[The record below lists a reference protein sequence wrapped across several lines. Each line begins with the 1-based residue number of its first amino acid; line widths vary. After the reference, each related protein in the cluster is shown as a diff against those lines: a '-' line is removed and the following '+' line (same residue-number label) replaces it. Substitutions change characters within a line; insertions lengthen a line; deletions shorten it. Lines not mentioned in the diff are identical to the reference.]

1 LKDFTEFQ
9 FSWLIFIFTI
19 STQLLITSFYIAE
32 VGDRPIGTNGFLII
46 ISIFL
51 LVYLLFYGLTTKIS
65 ADTITVSFGIG
76 LIRKRILINR
86 ISKVETVKTPW
97 YYGYGIRFIPNGM
110 LYNISGSEGI
120 EIEFNDT
127 KRVVRIGSKNPGLL
141 KLQIEKRIK

>member
-1 LKDFTEFQ
+1 M
-9 FSWLIFIFTI
+9 I
-19 STQLLITSFYIAE
+19 SS
-32 VGDRPIGTNGFLII
+32 V
-46 ISIFL
+46 FL

-65 ADTITVSFGIG
+65 AEIITLSFGIG

-86 ISKVETVKTPW
+86 ISNVETVKTPW